1 MEKKQNRKRNKISL
15 TPEQQAEVK
24 EFRQQAHNNKTKAP
38 QRLAEHL
45 QAFNDAVIAI
55 IATIIVLEIK
65 PPLHEAH
72 YNEFIADIFIFLIA
86 FLIIA
91 DFWYDLHVIFSHMV
105 FKPNKLVVIFD
116 MFLLAD
122 LSLMPV
128 MTKWIMAENS
138 SFAVMNFGIISFIAQ
153 VLKVVIQYFGSRETT
168 RNSKVMGTVI
178 TRGSLW
184 RITLV
189 MILNLGLIA
198 LAFYVPRVAMVLYI
212 LLPLVSFLAPDF
224 QRKRR

>member
-1 MEKKQNRKRNKISL
+1 MNKKPDKKLAL
-15 TPEQQAEVK
+15 TPEQQREVK
-24 EFRQQAHNNKTKAP
+24 EFRQQAHNSKNEAP

-65 PPLHEAH
+65 PPLHEVN
-72 YNEFIADIFIFLIA
+72 YNKFIVDVFIFLIA

-91 DFWYDLHVIFSHMV
+91 NFWYDLHTIFSHIV

-122 LSLMPV
+122 LALMPV

-153 VLKVVIQYFGSRETT
+153 ILKVIIQYFGSRTT
-168 RNSKVMGTVI
+168 TKNSQIIGTVI
-178 TRGSLW
+178 TRGSVS
-184 RITLV
+184 RIKLV
-189 MILNLGLIA
+189 LFLNLFLIA
-198 LAFYVPRVAMVLYI
+198 LAFYKPKVAMVLYI
-212 LLPLVSFLAPDF
+212 LLPIISFFAPDF
-224 QRKRR
+224 YHKRK